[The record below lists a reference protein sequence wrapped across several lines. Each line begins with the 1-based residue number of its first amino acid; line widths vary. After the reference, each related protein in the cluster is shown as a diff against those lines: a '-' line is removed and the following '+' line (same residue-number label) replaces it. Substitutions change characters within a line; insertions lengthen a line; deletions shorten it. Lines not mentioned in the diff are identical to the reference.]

1 MMSADHGSGGW
12 AEEVTTWFPGHPDP
26 GLDMPQTTP
35 RPLLGQGWPGYQGR
49 AGLFEKLP
57 ANL

>member
-12 AEEVTTWFPGHPDP
+12 AEEVTTWLPGHPDP

-35 RPLLGQGWPGYQGR
+35 RPLPGQGWPGYQG
-49 AGLFEKLP
+49 
-57 ANL
+57 